1 MSILENIEKTVLELK
16 EKIIQIE
23 SKNMHL
29 SETDT
34 RVGLINPLF
43 RSLGWDFSDF
53 TRIKNEVRTKRNDP
67 IDYAFYNPA
76 VSEDKPILVLE
87 AKTLGTNLND
97 KKIIKQLTGYL
108 GEMQTQWGLCADG
121 NKYIMYNSLG
131 GAGFDEQKFLTL
143 EIKTVGTENG
153 VSVKEF
159 AKTLYGL
166 LSREKL
172 EDSMIQQKY
181 EEHMIIA
188 KIREAFGTLL
198 SKPFDTLVKSIQNEF
213 KSEHAKL
220 PHNLKIKKQQIYK
233 FLENIADEEGRI
245 AIDFESVCL
254 HTDEA
259 VITEASETLE
269 KKGKS
274 KLPSKKYGK
283 RVTIKDLLEAQLLCE
298 GDNWKLVYKGEVY
311 WARVVGNGQ
320 LDVNGKLYPNPS
332 KAGDG
337 LIIGGCNGWYWWHCK
352 DEAGNW
358 HRIDALRKKYREM
371 IKSPDTENSLS
382 ELKDGS

>member
-172 EDSMIQQKY
+172 
-181 EEHMIIA
+181 
-188 KIREAFGTLL
+188 
-198 SKPFDTLVKSIQNEF
+198 
-213 KSEHAKL
+213 
-220 PHNLKIKKQQIYK
+220 
-233 FLENIADEEGRI
+233 
-245 AIDFESVCL
+245 
-254 HTDEA
+254 
-259 VITEASETLE
+259 
-269 KKGKS
+269 
-274 KLPSKKYGK
+274 
-283 RVTIKDLLEAQLLCE
+283 
-298 GDNWKLVYKGEVY
+298 
-311 WARVVGNGQ
+311 
-320 LDVNGKLYPNPS
+320 
-332 KAGDG
+332 
-337 LIIGGCNGWYWWHCK
+337 
-352 DEAGNW
+352 
-358 HRIDALRKKYREM
+358 
-371 IKSPDTENSLS
+371 
-382 ELKDGS
+382 